1 MREGRG
7 KDESP
12 FKKLHKASNQ
22 LLYHHLTLT
31 ATPEAQIQCYRQK
44 KSLSLGRNSSP
55 RSFDK
60 YKIETHLTTSQ

>member
-12 FKKLHKASNQ
+12 FKQLHKASNQ

-44 KSLSLGRNSSP
+44 NHCPWEGILHLGP
-55 RSFDK
+55 
-60 YKIETHLTTSQ
+60 LTNTKLRPI